1 MLRVDLGRLER
12 TKRLR
17 IDEVVAL
24 DDPRWAEIGVRP
36 AVPLEVGLDVT
47 VSGHDVLVRG
57 RFRGEA
63 AGECRRCLR
72 PTRSAL
78 ESELTLL
85 FRPGVAGADAE
96 AQEVYPL
103 PARERELDLWPA
115 LREHLILAQ
124 PEYME
129 CGPDCH
135 GLCPWCGTDLN
146 EGSCGCGEPEP
157 DQRWARLRGLK
168 P

>member
-12 TKRLR
+12 EKRLR
-17 IDEVVAL
+17 IDASIPV
-24 DDPRWAEIGVRP
+24 DDPRWEEIGVRL
-36 AVPLEVGLDVT
+36 AGPLEIGLDVT
-47 VSGHDVLVRG
+47 ATGHDVLVRG

-72 PTRSAL
+72 PTRAPI

-85 FRPGVAGADAE
+85 FRPGVAAVEAE

-103 PARERELDLWPA
+103 PERERDLDLWPA

-129 CGPDCH
+129 CRPECR
-135 GLCPWCGTDLN
+135 GLCARCGADLN
-146 EGSCGCGEPEP
+146 EGPCGCGEPEP
-157 DQRWARLRGLK
+157 DARWARLRRLK
-168 P
+168 F

>member
-17 IDEVVAL
+17 IDGWIAL

-36 AVPLEVGLDVT
+36 VVPLEVGLDVT
-47 VSGHDVLVRG
+47 AIGHDVLVRG
-57 RFRGEA
+57 RFRGEV

-72 PTRSAL
+72 PTRSVI
-78 ESELTLL
+78 ESDLTLL
-85 FRPGVAGADAE
+85 FRPDVAGVEAE

-103 PARERELDLWPA
+103 PARERELELWPA

-129 CGPDCH
+129 CRSDCR
-135 GLCPWCGTDLN
+135 GLCPRCGADLN
-146 EGSCGCGEPEP
+146 EGPCGCGEPEP
-157 DQRWARLRGLK
+157 DERWAKLRGLK

>member
-1 MLRVDLGRLER
+1 MLRVDLGRLR
-12 TKRLR
+12 RAKRLR
-17 IDEVVAL
+17 IDALIPL
-24 DDPRWAEIGVRP
+24 DDPRWTEIGVRP

-47 VSGHDVLVRG
+47 ETGHDVLVRG

-72 PTRSAL
+72 PTRSAI

-85 FRPGVAGADAE
+85 FRSGVAGVDAE

-103 PARERELDLWPA
+103 PAGERELDLWPA

-129 CGPDCH
+129 CRSDCR
-135 GLCPWCGTDLN
+135 GLCARCGADLN
-146 EGSCGCGEPEP
+146 EGPCECGEPEP
-157 DQRWARLRGLK
+157 DERWARLRELR